1 MRIYKEETK
10 FKRVSSYKEFDNGH
24 VLRSDWKEMSSKDA
38 ENIAKQKSIDDPD
51 NIYYVAYDDVMD
63 SSSNLRWINGKS
75 YDYSQVQ
82 MRGNKPI
89 IKNESVQASEDMDF
103 SKCKKIIS
111 TVDYLDMTILDP
123 DIDHLSDGELQVSRG
138 KIEKNDYTED
148 DIRWQLQDVDDEEID
163 EILDDADMGDYWDL
177 SEIFPDGLFFDEDEF
192 TSPDGGITI
201 YCE

>member
-10 FKRVSSYKEFDNGH
+10 FKRISSYKEFDNGH
-24 VLRSDWKEMSSKDA
+24 VLHNDWKEMSSEDA
-38 ENIAKQKSIDDPD
+38 ENIAKQKSIDDPN
-51 NIYYVAYDDVMD
+51 NIYYVAYDDVMNSGSD
-63 SSSNLRWINGKS
+63 LRWINGKS

-111 TVDYLDMTILDP
+111 TADYLDMTILDP
-123 DIDHLSDGELQVSRG
+123 DINLFYGELRVSRG
-138 KIEKNDYTED
+138 KIEKNNYTEGN
-148 DIRWQLQDVDDEEID
+148 IRWQLQDVGDEEID

-177 SEIFPDGLFFDEDEF
+177 SEIFPDGLFFDKDEC

-201 YCE
+201 YHE